1 MEDCRLL
8 TQDGLLRGAQGHLG
22 AREPGMAEGL
32 ALLGGEG
39 SVNRRMETSL
49 CVVSQVGENTQ
60 PGAAGVQGDVC
71 VHVCVPS
78 AGCSFWPSP
87 SFPAMTSGCGEGP
100 LGPPISAEWAQGDPA
115 LGLEHHEP

>member
-1 MEDCRLL
+1 MDAF
-8 TQDGLLRGAQGHLG
+8 LRTWSVTSMFDAPTRPHAWL
-22 AREPGMAEGL
+22 ARREL
-32 ALLGGEG
+32 
-39 SVNRRMETSL
+39 SL
-49 CVVSQVGENTQ
+49 
-60 PGAAGVQGDVC
+60 
-71 VHVCVPS
+71 PS